1 MADEAAPGLR
11 EAYSREVEARL
22 RQGARTACW
31 LAITLI
37 PGFALL
43 DLVLFPDLLV
53 PLLAL
58 RASCTAAIGTIL
70 WLLERPSGA
79 RRADLLTFA
88 LACVIV
94 VMIDAMIAQTGGIE
108 SRYWPGLS
116 LVLLALSVLM
126 VWDAVWPIAVTAVIV
141 ASYVAVVFLA
151 GPRPSVADLTN
162 NLSFL
167 VSSGIIA
174 AVGSVRASRLQWLEF
189 SQRAALEEA
198 VRHKSDFMAKMSHE
212 LRTPLHAIIGY
223 TDMLR
228 EHATMPAD
236 TGELLDRIR
245 SRGLFLNRMI
255 ADLLDFAKVEA
266 GALRI
271 RQDRVDVVD
280 VVEQAVATLRPLG
293 ARKGLTLA
301 VTPAV
306 HLPAIAS
313 DAHRVEQIV
322 LNLVANAI
330 KFTEQ
335 GGVEVAILLMRGTPA
350 GLSPLAAD
358 EPWPATKPA
367 LAILVSDTGIG
378 IAPDDLPKLARDFHQ
393 AAGVSTKHGGT
404 GLGLSISRRLA
415 ALLGGAIF
423 VTSRPGA
430 GSTFA
435 VLLPL
440 PAAEAAAAATQRAA

>member
-1 MADEAAPGLR
+1 MADEAAPALR
-11 EAYSREVEARL
+11 EAYAREVQARL
-22 RQGARTACW
+22 RQGARVACW
-31 LAITLI
+31 LAITLV

-58 RASCTAAIGTIL
+58 RASCVAAIGTIL
-70 WLLERPSGA
+70 WLLERPSGGP
-79 RRADLLTFA
+79 RPDLLTFA

-94 VMIDAMIAQTGGIE
+94 FMIDAMIAQTGGIE

-126 VWDAVWPIAVTAVIV
+126 AWDAVWPIAVTVVIV
-141 ASYVAVVFLA
+141 AGYVAVVLLA
-151 GPRPSVADLTN
+151 GPPPGVADLTN

-174 AVGSVRASRLQWLEF
+174 AVGSVRASRLQWLAF

-228 EHATMPAD
+228 EEAAVVEAS
-236 TGELLDRIR
+236 GELLDRIR

-255 ADLLDFAKVEA
+255 SDLLDFAKVEA
-266 GALRI
+266 GTLRI
-271 RQDRVDVVD
+271 RRDRIDVAD

-293 ARKGLTLA
+293 TRKGLTLA

-306 HLPAIAS
+306 HLPAIAT

-330 KFTEQ
+330 KFTER
-335 GGVEVAILLMRGTPA
+335 GSIEVAVLLMRGTPA
-350 GLSPLAAD
+350 GLAPLGAGD
-358 EPWPATKPA
+358 PWPAARPA
-367 LAILVSDTGIG
+367 LAILVRDTGIG
-378 IAPDDLPKLARDFHQ
+378 IAPEDLPKLARDFHQ
-393 AAGVSTKHGGT
+393 ADGVSAQHGGT

-415 ALLGGAIF
+415 NLLGGALF
-423 VTSRPGA
+423 VASRPGA

-440 PAAEAAAAATQRAA
+440 PTADAVPAAQRAA